1 MGGDKGSFE
10 LVKGALSASARGG
23 FKVTLFGNEEE
34 IKSAVSQLEIKA
46 DYEIKHCD
54 QVISMCDNPLSVIKD
69 KKNCSMAMA
78 LSAAASG
85 ECDAV
90 VSTGNSGA
98 LITGATFIVK
108 RIAGVKRPAFAPV
121 LPSAS
126 GAVMLLDA
134 GANVE
139 VRPEFLYQFGKMGS
153 VYMEKVLGIKNP
165 RVGLISNGKEEQ
177 KGTDLTK
184 EARALM
190 EKADYNFVGYIEGN
204 DIMTGNCDVA
214 VTDGYTGNVLLKTV
228 EGMGKLVSA
237 RVRKMLTGNPLR
249 IIGSLFM
256 LKGIKTFKK
265 EFDAKQ
271 YGGAMIL
278 GARVPVIKAHGSADS
293 GAFETAVIQ
302 AAKAAKEGICNTI
315 AESLSQEIAEKE

>member
-10 LVKGALSASARGG
+10 LIKGALSASAKGG
-23 FKVTLFGNEEE
+23 FKVTLFGNEDE
-34 IKSAVSQLEIKA
+34 IREAVAQLDINA
-46 DYEIKHCD
+46 DYEIRDCK
-54 QVISMCDNPLSVIKD
+54 QVISMCDNPLCVIKD
-69 KKNCSMAMA
+69 KKASSMAMA

-153 VYMEKVLGIKNP
+153 VYMEKVLGKKNP

-190 EKADYNFVGYIEGN
+190 EKADYNFIGYIEGN
-204 DIMTGNCDVA
+204 DIMTGGCDVA
-214 VTDGYTGNVLLKTV
+214 VTDGYTGNVLLKSV

-237 RVRKMLTGNPLR
+237 KVKVMLTGNILR
-249 IIGSLFM
+249 KIGALFM

-293 GAFETAVIQ
+293 GSFETAVMQ
-302 AAKAAKEGICNTI
+302 AAKAAGEGICDTI
-315 AESLSQEIAEKE
+315 AAAFSSETAEEK